1 LTSLIIKKFKGCRKN
16 IFPDKKLLRYPANM
30 KQILFLAIVLTLFLV
45 PVRAQKSESTG
56 KGVTAKQQTISKS
69 TNVDLLTEEFS
80 FLIENFKMNH
90 QSEVNNLN
98 IIVRV
103 RYENGISESKYPDF
117 RSIVKDIEDF
127 FNNYPNKTDYWEIL
141 NKKLTLLVLK
151 KYPMLSS
158 ITSEIQ
164 VSPSQKVS
172 YLRSSIVTRSQS
184 KRRTK

>member
-1 LTSLIIKKFKGCRKN
+1 
-16 IFPDKKLLRYPANM
+16 
-30 KQILFLAIVLTLFLV
+30 
-45 PVRAQKSESTG
+45 
-56 KGVTAKQQTISKS
+56 
-69 TNVDLLTEEFS
+69 
-80 FLIENFKMNH
+80 MNH

>member
-1 LTSLIIKKFKGCRKN
+1 
-16 IFPDKKLLRYPANM
+16 M
-30 KQILFLAIVLTLFLV
+30 KQILFLAIVLTLFIT
-45 PVRAQKSESTG
+45 PVWTQKSEYTG
-56 KGVTAKQQTISKS
+56 KGIIAKQAAISKYE
-69 TNVDLLTEEFS
+69 NFHFLTEEFS
-80 FLIENFKMNH
+80 FLIPEFKMDH

-98 IIVRV
+98 IKVRV

-117 RSIVKDIEDF
+117 RAIAKDIEEF
-127 FNNYPNKTDYWEIL
+127 LNNYPNKVDYWEIL